1 MNNVKDMVWKIGI
14 KRGSTGSI
22 MDTRIPKDIE
32 DKLSFD
38 FITLVPHLADDLS
51 CVFGANIIRD
61 KNSSFEVYKI
71 KTNTTKLLDYLLTCN
86 KDLVVKMAHW
96 LREEY
101 PGWTPIDLDVSFK
114 VEPERTKK

>member
-1 MNNVKDMVWKIGI
+1 MNKMKDMVWKMSIQ
-14 KRGSTGSI
+14 RESTGSI
-22 MDTRIPKDIE
+22 MGVRIPKDIE

-38 FITLVPHLADDLS
+38 FMTMVPVDGLS
-51 CVFGANIIRD
+51 DVFGDNITRD
-61 KNSSFEVYKI
+61 NNSGCEVYKI
-71 KTNTTKLLDYLLTCN
+71 KTNTTKLLDYLLTYN
-86 KDLVVKMAHW
+86 KDLVEKMAHW